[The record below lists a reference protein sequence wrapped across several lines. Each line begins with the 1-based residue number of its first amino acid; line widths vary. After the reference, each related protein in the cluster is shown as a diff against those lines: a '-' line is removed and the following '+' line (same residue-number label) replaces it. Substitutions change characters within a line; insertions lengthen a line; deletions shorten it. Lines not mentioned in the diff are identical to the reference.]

1 MQEKTRKII
10 LIAMLAIAVIAG
22 VFAVLF
28 AANMPDKDNL
38 TPDAYEQ
45 AMNSINPLFSTAAYI
60 LYIIILVAVVA
71 ILIFALWQ
79 LLKNFKD
86 DRKKAIKTVLII
98 VVMLVVFL
106 VSWLIARGDDVP
118 AKLLAKAQMGEG
130 GSKLVGAACISVYI
144 LFFASLLSII
154 YAEVSKLLKK

>member
-1 MQEKTRKII
+1 
-10 LIAMLAIAVIAG
+10 MLAIAVIAG

-130 GSKLVGAACISVYI
+130 SSKLVGAACISVYI

-154 YAEVSKLLKK
+154 YAEVTKLLKK